1 MLCANLFAQ
10 NPPLPTVLADS
21 TSGDAVI
28 QQQGSCSM
36 ASRAAELS
44 RVDPRA
50 KIARDTLI
58 GPGCVIGPDVEIG
71 RGTRLADQVCLL
83 GAVRIGEFNSIG
95 PFVAIGGEP
104 QDLSYWGTATRTEIG
119 DYNMIGERVTIHRG
133 SEKEDGVTRVGSH
146 NTLRSGAHVAH
157 DCKLADRI
165 TIGSWS
171 MVGGHVHIESDA
183 YIAEQVGI
191 HQFSTIGCSSHVGG
205 QSKITQDVPCYMRVA
220 GNPTSVRGINGR
232 VLHQRRLTGP
242 ARAALRTAYHL
253 IFLARM
259 TLGQATEILDERDQL
274 SPEVLRLLQFLE
286 SQHQGRLGRARERV
300 LRV

>member
-1 MLCANLFAQ
+1 
-10 NPPLPTVLADS
+10 
-21 TSGDAVI
+21 
-28 QQQGSCSM
+28 M
-36 ASRAAELS
+36 AIRAAELS
-44 RVDPRA
+44 RVDSRA
-50 KIARDTLI
+50 KIAKDALVGR
-58 GPGCVIGPDVEIG
+58 GCVIGPDVEIG
-71 RGTRLADQVCLL
+71 RGTRLAGQVCLL
-83 GAVRIGEFNSIG
+83 GSVRIGEFNTIG

-104 QDLSYWGTATRTEIG
+104 QDLAYWGAATRVEIG
-119 DYNMIGERVTIHRG
+119 DYNVIGEGVTIHRG
-133 SEKEDGVTRVGSH
+133 SEKEDRVTRVGSH
-146 NTLRSGAHVAH
+146 NTLRSRSHVAH

-191 HQFSTIGCSSHVGG
+191 HQFATIGCSSHIGG

-232 VLHQRRLTGP
+232 MLHQRGLTGR
-242 ARAALRTAYHL
+242 ARAALRTAHHL

-259 TLGQATEILDERDQL
+259 TLGQATEILDARDQL

-286 SQHQGRLGRARERV
+286 SQQQGRLGRARDRGRRV
-300 LRV
+300 